1 MDKNDLILSINDMF
15 IKYNMNT
22 KDINEICF
30 ALMYTTLLS
39 EENKNIQLK
48 EFGVDV
54 LNLSG
59 EELVDYVYLLSKAMV
74 MSNESNDTEATKEDT
89 ELD

>member
-1 MDKNDLILSINDMF
+1 MDKNDLILNINDMF

-22 KDINEICF
+22 KDINDICF
-30 ALMYTTLLS
+30 TLMYTTLLS
-39 EENKNIQLK
+39 KENKDIQLK

-54 LNLSG
+54 LSLSG

>member
-39 EENKNIQLK
+39 EENRDIQLK

-59 EELVDYVYLLSKAMV
+59 EELVDYVYLLSKALV
-74 MSNESNDTEATKEDT
+74 MNNGFNDKEYIKENTK
-89 ELD
+89 LD